1 METDNMK
8 LAWKELNDRIN
19 MNALANKKT
28 LSYIL
33 NSQRKTAWQKL
44 ILADKSAVLFLFLMG
59 VVMSYLLFIREN
71 HEAMLLK
78 VHVIGI
84 IVIVF
89 IFNCICLFKLSRIS
103 WDGSVLDLC
112 KQVSSYKRL
121 TGWIYVISYVWVI
134 VFIISFLIVYSPSL
148 WVVTL
153 ISLILP
159 VCIIIDYFIF
169 RRTFNLART
178 LIDTTKELKELE
190 KWNEQI

>member
-89 IFNCICLFKLSRIS
+89 IFNWICLFKLSRIS

>member
-112 KQVSSYKRL
+112 KQVSPYKRL
-121 TGWIYVISYVWVI
+121 TGWIYVISYGWVI
-134 VFIISFLIVYSPSL
+134 VLISFLIVYSPSL

>member
-112 KQVSSYKRL
+112 KQVSSYERL

>member
-159 VCIIIDYFIF
+159 VCIIINYFIF

>member
-8 LAWKELNDRIN
+8 LAWKELNDKIN

-153 ISLILP
+153 ISLILL